1 MSAVHAS
8 TLLTVWDE
16 AVSEPPVKRALSL
29 LSAAWPQTSR
39 SEWACM
45 PIGAR
50 DAALLDLQDG
60 LFGSDIEAT
69 ADCPKCG
76 ERAEISFTTSQ
87 IRTPL
92 PSREALTLAR
102 DEYEIEFRVPTTED
116 LLDLPDDSPE
126 AELLARCIHEA
137 RVRGQHVSAKQLPAG
152 ISQAIVA
159 EMSRADPQAEIGVS
173 IDCPVCAHRW
183 SMDFDITSYVWTELD
198 DWARRLL
205 REIHSLASAYGWSER
220 DILEMSP
227 RRRRLYAEMVER

>member
-16 AVSEPPVKRALSL
+16 AVSEPPVQRALSL

-116 LLDLPDDSPE
+116 LLVLPDDSPE
-126 AELLARCIHEA
+126 AEWGLTSSRTCAVAAVPDAPSLARLLYS
-137 RVRGQHVSAKQLPAG
+137 G
-152 ISQAIVA
+152 
-159 EMSRADPQAEIGVS
+159 GVWR
-173 IDCPVCAHRW
+173 CT
-183 SMDFDITSYVWTELD
+183 M
-198 DWARRLL
+198 
-205 REIHSLASAYGWSER
+205 
-220 DILEMSP
+220 
-227 RRRRLYAEMVER
+227 